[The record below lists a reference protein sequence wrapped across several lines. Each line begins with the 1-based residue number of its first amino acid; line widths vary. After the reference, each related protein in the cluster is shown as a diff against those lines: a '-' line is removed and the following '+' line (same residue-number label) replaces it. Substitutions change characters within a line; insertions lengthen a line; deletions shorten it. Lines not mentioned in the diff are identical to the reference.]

1 MKNEIEAMITDITT
15 TTAEA
20 EDYRGRAFILR
31 QVPYAQR
38 SLLCRGKD
46 LFRA

>member
-1 MKNEIEAMITDITT
+1 MKNEIEAMITDITA

-20 EDYRGRAFILR
+20 EDYTGEDGLF
-31 QVPYAQR
+31 AQR